1 NHVPE
6 RNYVKT
12 PKDDI
17 FKFEKELKTL
27 GINAT
32 IRREQGSDI
41 DAACGQLRAK
51 ERQVETR

>member
-1 NHVPE
+1 MLKHQ
-6 RNYVKT
+6 KM
-12 PKDDI
+12 I
-17 FKFEKELKTL
+17 FLNLKKLKRL